1 MLSYFTQLYT
11 TILGELAVFTPAMF
25 IQGGFFMWLG
35 SYFAKKFE
43 SIEGKVFWLL
53 FGLYVLYGI
62 LQTKVILYDDM
73 FYVGLGMIYTHIGTV
88 ISLIKV
94 HILKINPNIVYCKP
108 NPLANARPFMPTE
121 EELAAS
127 RKEEQVAKAKQDSEQ
142 AFLNKLSKKLDAF

>member
-1 MLSYFTQLYT
+1 MLLFFTQLYA
-11 TILGELAVFTPAMF
+11 TILSELAVFTPAMF

-62 LQTKVILYDDM
+62 LQSKVILYDDM
-73 FYVGLGMIYTHIGTV
+73 FYVALGMIYTHIGTV
-88 ISLIKV
+88 VSLIKV
-94 HILKINPNIVYCKP
+94 HILKINPNIVYCTHKRLEP
-108 NPLANARPFMPTE
+108 KPFMPTE

-127 RKEEQVAKAKQDSEQ
+127 RKKEQAVKEKQNSEK

>member
-1 MLSYFTQLYT
+1 MLLFFTQLYAN
-11 TILGELAVFTPAMF
+11 ILSELAVFTPAMF
-25 IQGGFFMWLG
+25 VQGGFFLWLG

-53 FGLYVLYGI
+53 FGLYVLFEI
-62 LQTKVILYDDM
+62 LQSKVILYDDM
-73 FYVGLGMIYTHIGTV
+73 FYVALGMIYTHIGTV

-94 HILKINPNIVYCKP
+94 HVLKINPNIVYCKRRP
-108 NPLANARPFMPTE
+108 EPKPFMPTE

-127 RKEEQVAKAKQDSEQ
+127 RRKEQIANEKRDSEK